1 MRFVDIMIMAF
12 MGGMEW
18 SHGPVLLKMHY
29 KTTLIA
35 IMGLVKPCLT
45 GIECWIPA
53 ARSEVQRS
61 AMSHFEHW
69 LQPKIS

>member
-1 MRFVDIMIMAF
+1 
-12 MGGMEW
+12 
-18 SHGPVLLKMHY
+18 MHY